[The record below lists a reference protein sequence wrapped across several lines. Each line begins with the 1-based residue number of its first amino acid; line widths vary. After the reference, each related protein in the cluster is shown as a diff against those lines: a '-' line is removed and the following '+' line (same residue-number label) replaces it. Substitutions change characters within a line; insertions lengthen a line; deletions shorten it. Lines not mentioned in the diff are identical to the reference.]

1 MGCCCFLQLVL
12 AAIVESL
19 GNVAAVVIGVAVGVV
34 IDVAAGVVGG
44 VVAGVVVFVDS
55 VVCSSHDIGQDIYR

>member
-19 GNVAAVVIGVAVGVV
+19 GNVAAVVVGVAVGVV
-34 IDVAAGVVGG
+34 AG
-44 VVAGVVVFVDS
+44 VVAGVDS

>member
-34 IDVAAGVVGG
+34 
-44 VVAGVVVFVDS
+44 AGVVVGVVGVAGAVDS

>member
-19 GNVAAVVIGVAVGVV
+19 GNVTAVVI
-34 IDVAAGVVGG
+34 G
-44 VVAGVVVFVDS
+44 VVAGVVVAVVAGVVDS
-55 VVCSSHDIGQDIYR
+55 VVCSPHYIGQNIYR